1 MSGPAPRQVIVD
13 TDPGIDDAMALAYL
27 RASPRARLIALTTV
41 FGNASIEV
49 TTRNACWLAR
59 RLGIDAPV
67 HRGAGGPLHRPRLP
81 SPVHVHGNNG
91 LGDIELAGE
100 VPDAAPGTA
109 HEAII
114 ERVRAAP
121 GEVSLLAL
129 GPLTNLALALR
140 AAPSIAGLVREV
152 VVMGGAFGWQGRRGN
167 VSPVAEAN
175 VHNDPEAA
183 DLVFGADW
191 PVTVVGLDVTSRCVL
206 PAARAAALRD
216 AAGDTGRLLFDIS
229 RRYEALYR
237 EHDGLDGCCLHD
249 VTAAV
254 CLVEPSLFR
263 FETGPIR
270 VVTAGIA
277 VGQTIQRPLAT
288 RFPPGA
294 WDHAPPQRS
303 CVDLQLDRVLDD
315 YFATLAAAAR
325 PGRPTAPHAP
335 AAPPARPSPGQAT
348 GS

>member
-1 MSGPAPRQVIVD
+1 MSAPAPKLVIVD

-27 RASPRARLIALTTV
+27 RATPSVRLVALTTV
-41 FGNASIEV
+41 FGNAAV
-49 TTRNACWLAR
+49 DDTTRNACWLAA

-81 SPVHVHGNNG
+81 SPVHVHGANG
-91 LGDIELAGE
+91 LGDVALAGA
-100 VPDAAPGTA
+100 PHAAAPGVA
-109 HEAII
+109 HEAIV
-114 ERVRAAP
+114 ELVRAAP
-121 GEVSLLAL
+121 GRISLLAL

-140 AAPSIAGLVREV
+140 AAPDVAGLVREV

-183 DLVFGADW
+183 DLVFGAGW

-206 PAARAAALRD
+206 PAAQALALRD
-216 AAGDTGRLLFDIS
+216 RAGDAGRLLYDIS
-229 RRYEALYR
+229 RQYEALYR
-237 EHDGLDGCCLHD
+237 EHDGLEGCCLHD
-249 VTAAV
+249 VTAAT
-254 CLVEPSLFR
+254 CLVDPSMFR

-270 VVTAGIA
+270 VVTSGIA

-303 CVDLQLDRVLDD
+303 CADLDVARVLDT
-315 YFATLAAAAR
+315 YLGTLEAAAQRTAPPVHPSAPPR
-325 PGRPTAPHAP
+325 SPTESLPGR
-335 AAPPARPSPGQAT
+335 
-348 GS
+348 